1 MIEADKIT
9 LRNKINTT
17 LDDAEKIWN
26 QVGHEFVFERLKQK
40 TVMMSEA
47 KVETQIPGYPFLE
60 DGKPKVDNFIALVL
74 DIRNSTQHLLVARSQ
89 KPSQLERVF
98 YETTAIYAMGAFCI
112 NKNKGGITEY
122 LGDGFL
128 ALFQA
133 NSGKDVY
140 QAHNAAKL
148 CMDGREIVN
157 EILASRYNLPELAIG
172 IGLAYSKA
180 IVTIV
185 GTDNNL
191 HPKVIGECVYRAS
204 KVSKGYN
211 EIFFDEKIKLF
222 WPSEKGGVLKFKEV
236 AYKNS
241 NEVKAFKAERNQ

>member
-1 MIEADKIT
+1 MTTIENIELKQLINSALDK
-9 LRNKINTT
+9 
-17 LDDAEKIWN
+17 AEAIWN
-26 QVGHEFVFERLKQK
+26 QVDSEFAFEGLKQR
-40 TVMMSEA
+40 TIMMTEA

-74 DIRNSTQHLLVARSQ
+74 DIRNSTQHLLVARST
-89 KPSQLERVF
+89 KPSQLQRVF
-98 YETTAIYAMGAFCI
+98 YETTAIYTMGAFCI

-148 CMDGREIVN
+148 CMEGRVIVN
-157 EILASRYNLPELAIG
+157 EILDSRYNLPELAIG

-185 GTDNNL
+185 GTENNL

-204 KVSKGYN
+204 KVSKGHN

-222 WPSEKGGVLKFKEV
+222 WPTEKGGVLKFREV

-241 NEVKAFKAERNQ
+241 SEVKAFKAERT

>member
-1 MIEADKIT
+1 MLDSDKTILRDKI
-9 LRNKINTT
+9 NSA

-26 QVGHEFVFERLKQK
+26 QVGHEFIFESYRQK
-40 TVMMSEA
+40 TVLLTEA

-74 DIRNSTQHLLVARSQ
+74 DIRNSTQHLLVARSLN
-89 KPSQLERVF
+89 PSQLERVF

-112 NKNKGGITEY
+112 KKNKGGITEY

-133 NSGKDVY
+133 NSSKDVY

-148 CMDGREIVN
+148 CMEGRVIVN
-157 EILASRYNLPELAIG
+157 DILASRFGLPELAIG

-185 GTDNNL
+185 GTENNL

-222 WPSEKGGVLKFKEV
+222 WPKEKGGVLKFKEV
-236 AYKNS
+236 AYKYS